1 MRKVQ
6 IQRIILGSL
15 FIFLSIALPFSV
27 YAQDEQ
33 QQQVETPSTEGE
45 EEQAAPEQVSVEP
58 LAEDDQIT
66 ERLTRIMEATEWFVA
81 PRVEV
86 RDGVVFLDGQAYTQ
100 EQREWAGNLA
110 RNTQDVVAT
119 VNRITVMPRPIW
131 DFSPA
136 WTEVRRLW
144 RNAILGIPVFVFG
157 VVVLLLSWW
166 LSNLIAKVSRRFF
179 LPRLGS
185 QLLASIAS
193 RIVAIPIFLL
203 GLYLVLQVA
212 GLTRLALTVL
222 GGTGIVGIIVGLA
235 FRDITEN
242 FLASILLSVRQ
253 PFQRDDLIE
262 VADQI
267 GIVQQLNTRTTVLM
281 SFDGN
286 HVQIPNAKVFTNI
299 IRNYTT
305 NPNRRSDFTIGIGYE
320 NAILEAQQI
329 IMEILQ
335 NHPMVIPDP
344 ESLVLVD
351 QLADAVILR
360 VYFWYDATQYSPIK
374 VKSSILRLAK
384 RALQDANIS
393 IPDEAREVVFPNGI
407 PIVQVHQHEQ
417 ERQSQTAV
425 EKSYKQKPKR
435 IGRREPIST
444 SAEGD
449 PRSTAQEIREL
460 IENSRLP
467 EEDEDLLV
475 GD

>member
-1 MRKVQ
+1 MRKLQ

-33 QQQVETPSTEGE
+33 QQQVETPVTEGE
-45 EEQAAPEQVSVEP
+45 DEQAAPEQVSVEP
-58 LAEDDQIT
+58 MAEDDQIA
-66 ERLTRIMEATEWFVA
+66 ERLTRIMEATEWFIS
-81 PRVEV
+81 PRVDV
-86 RDGVVFLDGQAYTQ
+86 RDGVVFLDGQAYT
-100 EQREWAGNLA
+100 EDQREWAGNLT

-144 RNAILGIPVFVFG
+144 RGAILGIPIFVFG
-157 VVVLLLSWW
+157 LVVLIFSWW
-166 LSNLIAKVSRRFF
+166 LSSLVARISRRFF

-185 QLLASIAS
+185 GLLASIAS
-193 RIVAIPIFLL
+193 RVISIPVFLI

-281 SFDGN
+281 SLDGN

-299 IRNYTT
+299 IRNYTM

-329 IMEILQ
+329 IAEILH
-335 NHPMVIPDP
+335 NHPMVNEDP
-344 ESLVLVD
+344 EPLVLVD

-360 VYFWYDATQYSPIK
+360 VYFWYDATQYAPIK

-393 IPDEAREVVFPNGI
+393 IPDEAREIVFPNGI

-417 ERQSQTAV
+417 EQQSQAAI

-444 SAEGD
+444 AAEGD
-449 PRSTAQEIREL
+449 PRSTAKELREL
-460 IENSRLP
+460 VENSRLM